1 MAKTK
6 LRSGGSMTCP
16 PGLFCLQNFHIFI
29 GLLLVIIFLIV
40 FFNRP
45 SPRTIEYEK
54 ESEIPT
60 TPPQFMKPIYYMADF
75 IYPGYY
81 DYYYDPYN
89 YNYRSRIYNDNRV
102 YYYKNKHHD
111 RDYRRDR
118 DDHRDRDR
126 DIPRDRD
133 RDIPRDR
140 DRDIP
145 RDRDR
150 LPPPPQPDAQP
161 PPPQSGSQS
170 LPVHQPPS
178 QPESPPMQLSSP
190 ETQQQLPPMQ
200 VQSPPQTQTQTQIQT
215 DSSTPVIEG
224 MYGGSPY
231 SYFY

>member
-1 MAKTK
+1 MGKTK
-6 LRSGGSMTCP
+6 LRRGGSMTCP

-54 ESEIPT
+54 ESETPT

-111 RDYRRDR
+111 RNR

-126 DIPRDRD
+126 DRDRVPRDID
-133 RDIPRDR
+133 
-140 DRDIP
+140 

-150 LPPPPQPDAQP
+150 LPPPPQPGAQP
-161 PPPQSGSQS
+161 PPPQSGSQ
-170 LPVHQPPS
+170 LPQPPIIQQPPT
-178 QPESPPMQLSSP
+178 QPELPPMQLSSP
-190 ETQQQLPPMQ
+190 ETQPQSEPQLPPMQ
-200 VQSPPQTQTQTQIQT
+200 EQSPPQTQA

-231 SYFY
+231 SFYY

>member
-140 DRDIP
+140 DR
-145 RDRDR
+145 

>member
-6 LRSGGSMTCP
+6 LRSGGSLTCP
-16 PGLFCLQNFHIFI
+16 PGFFCLQNFHIFI

-45 SPRTIEYEK
+45 IPRQIKYEK
-54 ESEIPT
+54 ESETPT

-111 RDYRRDR
+111 RDV
-118 DDHRDRDR
+118 HRDRDR
-126 DIPRDRD
+126 DRDVPRDRD
-133 RDIPRDR
+133 RGRDEDR
-140 DRDIP
+140 DRY
-145 RDRDR
+145 RDR
-150 LPPPPQPDAQP
+150 LPPPPQPGAQP

-170 LPVHQPPS
+170 LPVQQPPL

-190 ETQQQLPPMQ
+190 ETQSQTQSEPQQPPMQ
-200 VQSPPQTQTQTQIQT
+200 EQSPPQSQTQTQT

-224 MYGGSPY
+224 MYGGY
-231 SYFY
+231 QYLYT